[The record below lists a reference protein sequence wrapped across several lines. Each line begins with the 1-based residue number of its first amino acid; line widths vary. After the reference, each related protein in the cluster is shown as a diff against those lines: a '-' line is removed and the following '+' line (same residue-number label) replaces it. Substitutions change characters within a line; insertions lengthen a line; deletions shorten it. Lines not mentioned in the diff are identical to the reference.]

1 MDLVG
6 FPEGADRVF
15 HGLGIHERSATDLT
29 IFAINHRR
37 TGSVVEVLE
46 YSIGDKAVQYKE
58 TIQHELIR
66 TPNDIVALGPREFYV
81 SNDHKHLDGPQRVAE
96 ELLRRQWS
104 NVIYYS
110 PEKTFVAFTGVASAN
125 GMTSNKDNS
134 LIFLSACHGAGM
146 HVLKPQAD
154 HTLSQEE
161 FVKFDFYVDNPSYDP
176 VSGDIFVA
184 GHVQPYR
191 MVSSLGVHG
200 KPIIGPSKVVRMYKN
215 PEISSTAPKY
225 LIETVLADDGH
236 FISTSTVAAID
247 RKHEVML
254 IGTVFSA
261 QGFFRC
267 PLPKGA

>member
-1 MDLVG
+1 
-6 FPEGADRVF
+6 
-15 HGLGIHERSATDLT
+15 
-29 IFAINHRR
+29 
-37 TGSVVEVLE
+37 
-46 YSIGDKAVQYKE
+46 
-58 TIQHELIR
+58 
-66 TPNDIVALGPREFYV
+66 
-81 SNDHKHLDGPQRVAE
+81 
-96 ELLRRQWS
+96 
-104 NVIYYS
+104 
-110 PEKTFVAFTGVASAN
+110 
-125 GMTSNKDNS
+125 
-134 LIFLSACHGAGM
+134 
-146 HVLKPQAD
+146 
-154 HTLSQEE
+154 E

-254 IGTVFSA
+254 I
-261 QGFFRC
+261 
-267 PLPKGA
+267 